1 MRIQNLIRYFR
12 DCYQADQREATIW
25 NIFDKKIE
33 HKYFT
38 DKQEELLTQNLPQ
51 QYIPTEHALTIE
63 KELQLFQREKSL
75 FYFSFFIAGSNP
87 SETIGPKKL
96 CAPLLYYPAEIIKEK
111 DDYYIKIDF
120 SKQQVNYPLLSMLNL
135 QDTNTEKLFLD
146 LPQDAISFADA
157 KAMTDKL
164 QPHWSGVNFDEMYRY
179 PEDLLDEEALKKLVK
194 STALRLLPGSA
205 LGVMMSSNTTRGVI
219 NELGLIA
226 AEKEQSDFSSSLQAL
241 FGETPPVAAQP
252 TPTQPR
258 VPAIL
263 SKAQKKVLEMAQFN
277 PLSIV
282 VGPPGTGK
290 TYTIAALA
298 TDHLTRGE
306 SVLIASQMNHAVDVV
321 GDKIEQQLGFKSGV
335 IRGGRSQY
343 MKDLKLYL
351 KNILS
356 GIGIPDPGQIPEEKK
371 KLKRQENRLAKIE
384 EEIASL
390 EILFDQRVDEEIKW
404 GNFIASNSQAK
415 NLVKRWIVN
424 YKTNRIRNKRNERP
438 IHWDLVSK
446 LEKLLSQRT
455 KLLKE
460 YIQLGYQL
468 KLAEVIRFRRKDL
481 SNFLKAVKARKGHK
495 QEELFERVD
504 FETILSTFPIWLVNL
519 SDVSNIL
526 PLKQDLF
533 DVAII
538 DEASQCDIASCLPIL
553 QRAKRVVI
561 VGDPSQLRH
570 VSFLSQARQNFLREQ
585 HSLNEETQFDLDYRD
600 QSILDAV
607 NNSIETQDAV
617 TFLDEHYRS
626 LPEIINFS
634 NRTFY
639 QNRLNLMTQTPHNE
653 KVKSLAL
660 LTNAGKRDTK
670 GYNEGEAQA
679 ILDRIQQTIE
689 NERSLSKDICHSIGI
704 LSPFRSQVDYL
715 SKRITEEIPLIS
727 LKKHNL
733 MIGTA
738 HSFQGEERDMMFISF
753 VVDEDSAS
761 GSYVH
766 LNKQD
771 LFNVAITRARAKQ
784 FVVTSAKLNE
794 LKNETLL
801 KQYLS
806 YVMDEEKNFNRNY
819 DPSDAH
825 CVFADEVEEE
835 LKSLNYHCFR
845 SYPIAGLDI
854 DIVVQENHKTMGINL
869 IGFPGIYENAFT
881 LERYKILSRAGV
893 PIVPLPYLTWKYDR
907 SKCVEI
913 IQGTFQNIG

>member
-1 MRIQNLIRYFR
+1 MRIQKLIRYFK

-33 HKYFT
+33 HKYFIE
-38 DKQEELLTQNLPQ
+38 KEEELLTQNIPQ
-51 QYIPTEHALTIE
+51 QYIPGDIAQAIE
-63 KELQLFQREKSL
+63 KELQLYQREKSL
-75 FYFSFFIAGSNP
+75 YYFSFFITGTNQ
-87 SETIGPKKL
+87 SETIGPQKL
-96 CAPLLYYPAEIIKEK
+96 CSPLLYYPAELVKEK
-111 DDYYIKIDF
+111 EDYYIKVDF
-120 SKQQVNYPLLSMLNL
+120 TKQQVNYPLLAMLN
-135 QDTNTEKLFLD
+135 QQGGDTEKVFKQI
-146 LPQDAISFADA
+146 PQKAVKFEEA
-157 KAMTDKL
+157 KELTDVLTKY
-164 QPHWSGVNFDEMYRY
+164 WTEVNFEEMYRY
-179 PEDLLDEEALKKLVK
+179 PEELLDESSLKKHLK
-194 STALRLLPGSA
+194 SKVIRMVPAST

-226 AEKEQSDFSSSLQAL
+226 EQGDFSASLQAL
-241 FGETPPVAAQP
+241 LGDTSTPISNK
-252 TPTQPR
+252 TPQSPK
-258 VPAIL
+258 VPSIL
-263 SKAQKKVLEMAQFN
+263 SKAQKKVLETAQSN

-335 IRGGRSQY
+335 IRGGKSQY

-356 GIGIPDPGQIPEEKK
+356 GIGIPDPSQIPEEKK
-371 KLKRQENRLAKIE
+371 KLKRMENRLQKIRQ
-384 EEIASL
+384 EIS
-390 EILFDQRVDEEIKW
+390 EIETLFDQRVDEEIKW
-404 GNFIASNSQAK
+404 GNFIASNDKAK

-424 YKTNRIRNKRNERP
+424 FKTNRIRNKSSERP

-446 LEKLLSQRT
+446 LEKLLNQRT

-481 SNFLKAVKARKGHK
+481 SNFLKAIKARKGHK
-495 QEELFERVD
+495 QEALFQSID
-504 FETILSTFPIWLVNL
+504 FDTILSTFPIWLVNL
-519 SDVSNIL
+519 SDVSNVL
-526 PLKQDLF
+526 PLQKDLF

-538 DEASQCDIASCLPIL
+538 DEASQCDVASCLPIL

-570 VSFLSQARQNFLREQ
+570 VSFLSEARQNFLRNQ
-585 HSLNEETQFDLDYRD
+585 HELNNETQFDLNYRD
-600 QSILDAV
+600 QSVLDAV
-607 NNSIETQDAV
+607 NNSIETQDAI

-653 KVKSLAL
+653 KIKSLEL
-660 LTNAGKRDTK
+660 LNNQGLRNTK
-670 GYNEGEAQA
+670 GHNEGEASI
-679 ILDRIQQTIE
+679 ILKRIKKTIE
-689 NERSLSKDICHSIGI
+689 DEKSLSQEICHSIGV
-704 LSPFRSQVDYL
+704 LSPFRSQVDYISRL
-715 SKRITEEIPLIS
+715 ITEEISLKS

-753 VVDEDSAS
+753 VVDQHSAS
-761 GSYVH
+761 GSFVH
-766 LNKQD
+766 INKQD
-771 LFNVAITRARAKQ
+771 LFNVAITRARSKQ
-784 FVVTSAKLNE
+784 FIVASANLAE
-794 LKNETLL
+794 LKNQTLL

-806 YVMDEEKNFNRNY
+806 YVIDEEKNFNRNY

-825 CVFADEVEEE
+825 CLFADEVEAE
-835 LKSLNYHCFR
+835 LSSLNYHCFR
-845 SYPIAGLDI
+845 SYPIAGMDI
-854 DIVVQENHKTMGINL
+854 DIVVQHNHQTMGINL

-893 PIVPLPYLTWKYDR
+893 PIVPIPYLTWKYDR
-907 SKCVEI
+907 SKCVEVI
-913 IQGTFQNIG
+913 RGAFKKLGQS

>member
-1 MRIQNLIRYFR
+1 
-12 DCYQADQREATIW
+12 
-25 NIFDKKIE
+25 
-33 HKYFT
+33 
-38 DKQEELLTQNLPQ
+38 
-51 QYIPTEHALTIE
+51 
-63 KELQLFQREKSL
+63 
-75 FYFSFFIAGSNP
+75 
-87 SETIGPKKL
+87 
-96 CAPLLYYPAEIIKEK
+96 
-111 DDYYIKIDF
+111 
-120 SKQQVNYPLLSMLNL
+120 MLNL
-135 QDTNTEKLFLD
+135 QGNHTEKHFVD
-146 LPQDAISFADA
+146 IPQNAISFADA
-157 KAMTDKL
+157 KAMTDKFTS
-164 QPHWSGVNFDEMYRY
+164 HWDGVNFDEMYRY
-179 PEDLLDEEALKKLVK
+179 PEDLLDEEALKKFVK
-194 STALRLLPGSA
+194 SNVLRLLPAST
-205 LGVMMSSNTTRGVI
+205 LGIMMSSNTTRGVI
-219 NELGLIA
+219 NELGLMA
-226 AEKEQSDFSSSLQAL
+226 QNEHFSSSLQAL
-241 FGETPPVAAQP
+241 FGENPPTSVQP
-252 TPTQPR
+252 EPNPPR

-263 SKAQKKVLEMAQFN
+263 SQAQKKVLEMAQFN
-277 PLSIV
+277 SLSIV

-298 TDHLTRGE
+298 ADHLTRGE

-371 KLKRQENRLAKIE
+371 KLKSQENRLAKIDQ
-384 EEIASL
+384 EIAAL
-390 EILFDQRVDEEIKW
+390 EELFDQRVEEEIKW
-404 GNFIASNSQAK
+404 GNFIASNSEAK

-424 YKTNRIRNKRNERP
+424 YKTNRIRSKRSERP

-446 LEKLLSQRT
+446 LEKLLAQRT
-455 KLLKE
+455 KLLKK

-468 KLAEVIRFRRKDL
+468 KLADVIRFRRKDL
-481 SNFLKAVKARKGHK
+481 SNFLKAVKARKGHT
-495 QEELFERVD
+495 QEALFDRVD
-504 FETILSTFPIWLVNL
+504 FDTILSTFPIWLVNL
-519 SDVSNIL
+519 SNINNIL

-570 VSFLSQARQNFLREQ
+570 VSFLSEARQTFLRDQ
-585 HSLNEETQFDLDYRD
+585 HELNNEIQFDLDYRN
-600 QSILDAV
+600 QSVLDAV

-653 KVKSLAL
+653 KVKSLEL
-660 LTNAGKRDTK
+660 LINPGKRHSK
-670 GYNEGEAQA
+670 GHNEGEAQV
-679 ILDRIQQTIE
+679 ILDKIQQTIQDE
-689 NERSLSKDICHSIGI
+689 KSLSKDICHSIGI

-727 LKKHNL
+727 LRKHNL

-753 VVDEDSAS
+753 VVDENSPS

-784 FVVTSAKLNE
+784 FVVTSTNLNE
-794 LKNETLL
+794 LKNQTLL

-806 YVMDEEKNFNRNY
+806 YVIDEEKNFNRNY

-825 CVFADEVEEE
+825 CVFADEVEAE

-845 SYPIAGLDI
+845 SYPIAGMDI

-893 PIVPLPYLTWKYDR
+893 PIVPIPYLTWKYDR
-907 SKCVEI
+907 SKCIEV
-913 IQGTFQNIG
+913 IQGTFQKIGS